1 MLDCR
6 IPLQHFGHSSVTTYR
21 DLCEIYRV
29 RGDAGLPAVEILVE
43 QKMVIVSGNPGEGL
57 DLIVRCEKGR
67 IAPRYAYYVNNPDQR
82 TVRQLR
88 LPVHAL
94 LRLSVTARTLLDA
107 FCCCRLW

>member
-1 MLDCR
+1 M
-6 IPLQHFGHSSVTTYR
+6 PHAS
-21 DLCEIYRV
+21 LCY
-29 RGDAGLPAVEILVE
+29 DMNDILVE
-43 QKMVIVSGNPGEGL
+43 QKMVIVSGDFGEGL

-67 IAPRYAYYVNNPDQR
+67 IEPKYKYYINNSDQR